1 MSGSSRKNDVNR
13 TQLEREI
20 VEMIVDTVPLELKKF
35 NSGASKQH
43 ENWIN
48 YYCHQLRTFVLV

>member
-48 YYCHQLRTFVLV
+48 YYCHRTFILV